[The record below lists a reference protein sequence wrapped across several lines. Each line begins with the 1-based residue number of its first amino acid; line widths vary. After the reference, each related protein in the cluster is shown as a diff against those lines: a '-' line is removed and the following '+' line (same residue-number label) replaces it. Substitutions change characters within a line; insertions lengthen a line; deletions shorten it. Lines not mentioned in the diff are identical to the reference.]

1 MAGRKGEKVWAD
13 AVRRAVNRRME
24 GVEGQPKRLELI
36 AQRLIDMAL
45 DGDAA
50 SIREIGDRLDGRA
63 TQSVDSNIN
72 VKGSLTLEKKIVR

>member
-24 GVEGQPKRLELI
+24 GVEGQPKKLELI